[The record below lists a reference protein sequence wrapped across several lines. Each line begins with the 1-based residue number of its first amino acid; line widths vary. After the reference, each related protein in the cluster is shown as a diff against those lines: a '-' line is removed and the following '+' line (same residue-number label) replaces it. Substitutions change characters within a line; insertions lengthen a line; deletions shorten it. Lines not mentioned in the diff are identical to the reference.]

1 MSGNVAVRPKI
12 VEETAAAAATVASGG
27 APGTLPIGGRSGDD
41 GVIDIAVPLMQTAPV
56 VFSSPHSGRD
66 YPAAFVAG
74 ARLDPET
81 LRRSEDCYVDEIF
94 ADVPDCGAPLLRALF
109 PRAYVDPNREPYELD
124 PRMFSE
130 VLPAYVNGKSPR
142 VAAGLGTVARVVASG
157 AEIYDGKLCFEEVR
171 QRIEALYRPYHAAL
185 ADLIDATRERFKT
198 CVLIDCHSMPSICGP
213 AEHEAGRRRR
223 ADMILGDGNG
233 TTCAPGL
240 MAMVEQHL
248 THLGYTVARNAPYSG
263 GFITRHYGRPKD
275 GVHALQV
282 ELNRALY
289 MDERTLERAAG
300 MDRLRRDMVS
310 LAQVL
315 CDIGTEELAA

>member
-1 MSGNVAVRPKI
+1 MSGNVAVQPEILEDSAEI
-12 VEETAAAAATVASGG
+12 VPVSSADS
-27 APGTLPIGGRSGDD
+27 DD
-41 GVIDIAVPLMQTAPV
+41 KVIDIAFPAVQTAPV

-66 YPAAFVAG
+66 YPEAFVAG
-74 ARLDPET
+74 ARLDPQT

-94 ADVPDCGAPLLRALF
+94 ADVPDHGAPLLRALF

-130 VLPAYVNGKSPR
+130 TVPAYVNGSSPR
-142 VAAGLGTVARVVASG
+142 VAAGLGTVPRVVASG
-157 AEIYDGKLCFEEVR
+157 AEIYSGKLCFEEVR

-185 ADLIDATRERFKT
+185 ADLIDGTRERFGS

-233 TTCAPGL
+233 TTCAEAL
-240 MAMVEQHL
+240 TALVEQHL
-248 THLGYTVARNAPYSG
+248 TQLGYTVARNAPYSG
-263 GFITRHYGRPKD
+263 GFITRHYGRPKND
-275 GVHALQV
+275 VHALQI
-282 ELNRALY
+282 ELNRGLY
-289 MDERTLERAAG
+289 VDEGNLERTEGLG
-300 MDRLRRDMVS
+300 RLRQDMAS

-315 CDIGTEELAA
+315 CAIGTEELAA